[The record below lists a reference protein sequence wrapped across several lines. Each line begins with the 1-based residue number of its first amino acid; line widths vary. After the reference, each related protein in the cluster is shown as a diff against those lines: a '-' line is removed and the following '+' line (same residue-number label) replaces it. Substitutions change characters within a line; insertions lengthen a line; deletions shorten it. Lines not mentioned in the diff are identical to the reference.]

1 MNSMTV
7 PPMGVQW
14 SWTRFVDTEPFVESL
29 LWQLTLNSFSQTGR
43 RALDV
48 LAMPDPPVTRDV
60 HKGGRHDA
68 SGVQA
73 VECDRTALL

>member
-1 MNSMTV
+1 MSV
-7 PPMGVQW
+7 ASGAWGVAVK
-14 SWTRFVDTEPFVESL
+14 SVVYYLNPFP
-29 LWQLTLNSFSQTGR
+29 QTGR